1 MSESNP
7 LGGPHGAQSQA
18 APGWYPTGDGW
29 QRYWDGVQWT
39 EHQAPVSSAPV
50 GGQYLATIGS
60 NDTGMALL
68 AHLGGAVFG
77 FIVPLI
83 IYLIKKDESPFL
95 RHHSAEALNFHF
107 TVFIASLV
115 SFVLV
120 LVLIGFFML
129 LALIIA
135 FWVLTIIASIAANR
149 GEYYRYP
156 MTIRII
162 S

>member
-1 MSESNP
+1 MSETNP
-7 LGGPHGAQSQA
+7 FGNQQAAASGA

-29 QRYWDGVQWT
+29 QRYWDGAQWT
-39 EHQAPVSSAPV
+39 EHQAPVDTAAA
-50 GGQYLATIGS
+50 GGQYLAPIDS

-83 IYLIKKDESPFL
+83 VYLIKKDESPFL

-107 TVFIASLV
+107 TAFIASMV
-115 SFVLV
+115 SAVLM

-129 LALIIA
+129 IA
-135 FWVLTIIASIAANR
+135 VVIVFWIFTIMASIAANR

-156 MTIRII
+156 MTIRVFN
-162 S
+162 